1 MVFILSCRYTAEVC
15 KKKSTIKPLDNFN
28 SNRANIP
35 KEQEYKTNSEEENK
49 STKAE
54 MRRIN

>member
-1 MVFILSCRYTAEVC
+1 
-15 KKKSTIKPLDNFN
+15 LDNFN

-35 KEQEYKTNSEEENK
+35 KEQEYKTNSEEEIK

-54 MRRIN
+54 MRRLIRNPKQ

>member
-1 MVFILSCRYTAEVC
+1 
-15 KKKSTIKPLDNFN
+15 LDNFN

-54 MRRIN
+54 MRRLIRNPKQ